1 MLWKLIIAL
10 SCVSILAGG
19 FLWIKDGFVLF
30 PHDRDDLRTTVIDPL
45 FGTIKEE
52 INWKSVEPKYGLL
65 PQGTDVSDIPRS
77 YIFVVGASGAFILL
91 GLVMLKRQRKP
102 KA

>member
-19 FLWIKDGFVLF
+19 ILWIKDGAILF
-30 PHDRDDLRTTVIDPL
+30 PHDREEVRTTVTDPL
-45 FGTIKEE
+45 FGTTKEE
-52 INWKSVEPKYGLL
+52 ITWRSVEPKFGLL
-65 PQGTDVSDIPRS
+65 PQGTDLADIPRS

-91 GLVMLKRQRKP
+91 ALIIRKRQRNQTV
-102 KA
+102 